1 MKRKKIYFFTEFPF
15 KKRDFL
21 RFGFDI
27 FRENNLE
34 VFVIDFTPLFLKNFK
49 ELNLDVKK
57 NKREKYYF
65 IQQKK
70 DFNDIES
77 FFDSNS
83 IIISLFKIKPKT
95 KFVFEFLNERKVL
108 FGFCNSNLVPSN
120 EKSIKEKF
128 LQSFKNPKTI
138 LNKLDFLFSSYKN
151 KVSNNIYP
159 KFIISG
165 GKKSV
170 DSDKYPQNKDTIL
183 IETHTLDYDL
193 YLDEELKNKERSIES
208 NYVVF
213 LDEYV
218 PYHPD
223 YIHQNIEPYCSPD
236 DYYSDLNLFFSEIEF
251 KTEFRVI
258 ICAHPKADYKK
269 IGNLFNDRTIFYD
282 QTINLV
288 KFSEFVITHASTSS
302 NFAVLYKKPMVFIK
316 SKKYDS
322 AFNKIIDFHA
332 SIFKKKPI
340 DVSFN
345 GEKFHSEERIDK
357 DTYKSYKIDY
367 IKNINTP
374 QKKVWNIFLDNLDSL
389 N

>member
-1 MKRKKIYFFTEFPF
+1 MRDYVNTSLVF
-15 KKRDFL
+15 KDL
-21 RFGFDI
+21 
-27 FRENNLE
+27 
-34 VFVIDFTPLFLKNFK
+34 NF
-49 ELNLDVKK
+49 DVKK
-57 NKREKYYF
+57 KIREKYYF
-65 IQQKK
+65 IQKKK

-108 FGFCNSNLVPSN
+108 FGFCNLNLVPSN
-120 EKSIKEKF
+120 EKSIKEKI
-128 LQSFKNPKTI
+128 LHSFKNPKTI
-138 LNKLDFLFSSYKN
+138 LNKLDFLFSSN
-151 KVSNNIYP
+151 KFIESNNIYP

-170 DSDKYPQNKDTIL
+170 ESDKYPQNKDTIL
-183 IETHTLDYDL
+183 IETHILDYDL
-193 YLDEELKNKERSIES
+193 YLDEELKNKERPIGT

-213 LDEYV
+213 LDECV

-223 YIHQNIEPYCSPD
+223 YIHQNIEPYCSSGN
-236 DYYSDLNLFFSEIEF
+236 YYSDLNILFNEIEF
-251 KTEFRVI
+251 KTGFRVI

-282 QTINLV
+282 QKINLV

-302 NFAVLYKKPMVFIK
+302 NFAVLYKKPMIFIK

-332 SIFKKKPI
+332 SIFKKTPI
-340 DVSFN
+340 DISFN
-345 GEKFHSEERIDK
+345 GTKYHDEERIDK
-357 DTYKSYKIDY
+357 DLYKSYKIDY